1 MPVEAIERDFHE
13 KVSAKVRL
21 VAEGVGRF
29 RVSTPFL
36 FEDGDHLVIVLKREG
51 ARWVL
56 SDEAHTYMRLTYD
69 IDEKDLHR
77 GTRQTI
83 ISNALST
90 FQIEDRD
97 GELVLDVPDE
107 RFGDALYSFVQ
118 ALLKISDVMYLSRE
132 RVRSAFMDDFQ
143 ALLMDAVPEGRRTFG
158 WNDPVHDPQ
167 GMYTVD
173 CRINGMPRPLF
184 VHALVGDGRTRDA
197 TIALLQFEKWGI
209 PFRSLAI
216 FEDQEAINRK
226 VLARFSDV
234 CEKQFS
240 SLVANRERIVRFLD
254 ENISGT
260 DYGVQRSTSSPSGAD
275 Q

>member
-1 MPVEAIERDFHE
+1 
-13 KVSAKVRL
+13 
-21 VAEGVGRF
+21 
-29 RVSTPFL
+29 
-36 FEDGDHLVIVLKREG
+36 
-51 ARWVL
+51 
-56 SDEAHTYMRLTYD
+56 MRLTYD

-118 ALLKISDVMYLSRE
+118 ALLKISDVTYLSRE